1 VITATIAATAVKTAG
16 IRITGHNGGRFRFA
30 LTFLFVSRLGEGGRM
45 GYGVGNVVDGWE
57 SVGDRWMVRERRIV
71 RAARREQ
78 RRKITQRI
86 RRVQ

>member
-1 VITATIAATAVKTAG
+1 
-16 IRITGHNGGRFRFA
+16 
-30 LTFLFVSRLGEGGRM
+30 M